1 MVWMAGLDRRYPK
14 RLFRW
19 NGSGVVVRR
28 RISSAAARLTVY
40 GAMSLADAAEP
51 LPLIRMDALP
61 SPPEP
66 EPEPPLSMLYLRS
79 GSLPPLARP
88 SDALRNRN
96 RSLSRHLRLPL
107 LPQPRISEAAPRG
120 DGGDEGNSSSM
131 DMESPLYGERDR
143 VARLLRDETLEEEV
157 ASAGLPDLPLV

>member
-1 MVWMAGLDRRYPK
+1 MAGLDLRYPK

-28 RISSAAARLTVY
+28 RISSAAALLTVY

-51 LPLIRMDALP
+51 LPLIRIDALP

-66 EPEPPLSMLYLRS
+66 LLSMLYLRS

-96 RSLSRHLRLPL
+96 RSLSRHFRLP
-107 LPQPRISEAAPRG
+107 LPQPRIREAAPRG

-131 DMESPLYGERDR
+131 DMDSPLYGERER
-143 VARLLRDETLEEEV
+143 VARLLRDETLEEEEV
-157 ASAGLPDLPLV
+157 SAGLPDLPLV